1 MKANNEEITEI
12 ETDEWY
18 LRRMNAGLAF
28 LQDICYCLAWLIMED
43 DGVSHRANAITALLT
58 VGCIS
63 QAQTHAKMLLDRR
76 GRTFKDIS
84 AILKGQSRDKK
95 FGPRCTYAECLLQNY
110 EK

>member
-43 DGVSHRANAITALLT
+43 DGVSATAVRIDILLT
-58 VGCIS
+58 DLIS
-63 QAQTHAKMLLDRR
+63 YRLKPMRR
-76 GRTFKDIS
+76 CFWTGAAELSRTS
-84 AILKGQSRDKK
+84 PPS
-95 FGPRCTYAECLLQNY
+95 
-110 EK
+110 

>member
-58 VGCIS
+58 VDLYLPGPDTCKNAIGPPRQNFQGYLRDS
-63 QAQTHAKMLLDRR
+63 QR
-76 GRTFKDIS
+76 S
-84 AILKGQSRDKK
+84 VS
-95 FGPRCTYAECLLQNY
+95 
-110 EK
+110 